1 MNGLTVKDVDF
12 CGSMLKAAQDM
23 NNVIW
28 VGVKWICNGIGL
40 THDQGRAQ
48 IRKIQKDS
56 LLKEGC
62 VKFDTGVFD
71 QNNETLAIQ
80 LDYLPAWLFKINIT
94 PAMTRD
100 TPELAGSLKQYQ
112 LKAKD
117 VLAAAFLGKKDKP
130 SVQPSL
136 PRNVVQVQLPEIPD
150 YAEQF
155 AEINR
160 KIDKLYEDMGKLA
173 NIIIQRSEPIPMNA
187 PKQIEVKND
196 GQTIWKQSMY
206 SKMDNILDG
215 EVFQDKS
222 EILKYIYKY
231 MNHNYGIVWDQEIKE
246 YKERNNCSRKP
257 STIDIVYSNN
267 TYRSI
272 FEAILT
278 DMEGKTGINHK
289 TIDDVIRPLIEKY
302 NDHSNAGMVTWRR
315 VYQEIDQKYHPCWKN
330 LETRYINKYGLK
342 TLSKKR
348 LIETQLGLRKKFESV
363 VKDMLRE

>member
-28 VGVKWICNGIGL
+28 VGVRWICDGIGL
-40 THDQGRAQ
+40 SEGQ
-48 IRKIQKDS
+48 IKRERKK
-56 LLKEGC
+56 LKEDLVLSKVGRNLVLPTNGGNQEVLC
-62 VKFDTGVFD
+62 
-71 QNNETLAIQ
+71 IM
-80 LDYLPAWLFKINIT
+80 LDYLPIWLAKISIT
-94 PAMTRD
+94 PAMKKEN
-100 TPELAGSLKQYQ
+100 PELVDKLVKYQ

-117 VLAAAFLGKKDKP
+117 VLAAAFFGKKEE
-130 SVQPSL
+130 SSIQPSL